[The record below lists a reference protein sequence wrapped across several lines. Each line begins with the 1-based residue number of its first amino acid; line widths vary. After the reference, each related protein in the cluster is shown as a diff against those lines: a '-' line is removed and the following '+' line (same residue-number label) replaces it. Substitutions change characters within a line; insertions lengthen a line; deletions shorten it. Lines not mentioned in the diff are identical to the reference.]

1 MVNRKKYMDMLTR
14 MKDHQVIKVITGV
27 RRCGK
32 STLLQMFRDSLVEAG
47 IEERCCI
54 SVNFED
60 IRFEDLKEYHRL
72 YGYIMEWLIQ

>member
-32 STLLQMFRDSLVEAG
+32 STLLQMFRDSRDRGTV
-47 IEERCCI
+47 
-54 SVNFED
+54 
-60 IRFEDLKEYHRL
+60 L
-72 YGYIMEWLIQ
+72 YIGQFRRYPV